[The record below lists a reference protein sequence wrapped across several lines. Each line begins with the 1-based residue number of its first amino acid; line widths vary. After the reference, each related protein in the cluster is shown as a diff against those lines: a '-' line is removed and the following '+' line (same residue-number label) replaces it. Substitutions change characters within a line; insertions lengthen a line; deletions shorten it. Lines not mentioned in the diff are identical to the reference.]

1 MTKTARV
8 VCNDPNRPQ
17 FYLTVSGNVEKF
29 VTIEPTAA
37 RLFGKRGE
45 AIRATIRILPEEK
58 YPFRIEGPTRQ
69 QTRNIAYSLSELTEP
84 GARGYLLT
92 VVNRRSQKGRY
103 FEKIVLKTDSPLYPE
118 IKIPVHGYVTE

>member
-8 VCNDPNRPQ
+8 VCNDPNRRQ
-17 FYLTVSGNVEKF
+17 FYLSVSGNVEKF
-29 VTIEPTAA
+29 VTIEPSAA

-45 AIRATIRILPEEK
+45 AIRTTIRILPEEK
-58 YPFRIEGPTRQ
+58 HPFRIEGPTRRE
-69 QTRNIAYSLSELTEP
+69 TRNIVYSLSELHEP
-84 GARGYLLT
+84 GSKGYLLT

-103 FEKIVLKTDSPLYPE
+103 FEKIVLKTDNPLQPE